1 MNFILANVLLAAA
14 PVLQGKAITLD
25 DILALLEKVAGFLIF
40 AGEIIAAIVIVY
52 SGIVYMT
59 AGSDPTKIKTAKDTL
74 KSGLIGALIVFG
86 VGVII
91 NTVSGFAFDPLGFF
105 R

>member
-1 MNFILANVLLAAA
+1 MFILANIILAQA
-14 PVLQGKAITLD
+14 PVPEGKAIRLE
-25 DILALLEKVAGFLIF
+25 DILEIMERIAGFLIF

-52 SGIVYMT
+52 SGVVYMT
-59 AGSDPTKIKTAKDTL
+59 AGADPTKVKTAKDTL